1 MLPLTRFAKL
11 NKPPLSFKPPPPL
24 SKVLE
29 KNKPPGVLNRGFT
42 VLPFTEQGSLSF
54 QGYISN
60 NFSGSL
66 LGDHCQ
72 KCSDGWYGNAKNG
85 TPHDCRP
92 CPCPGGPLASNQF
105 AKTCFAN
112 ETDGLPT
119 CNNCSQGI
127 TGRNCEMCMDGYFG
141 RPWVSR
147 RKNEPQIVYLT
158 TKEASTVLLA
168 FWPLCGSVRTEQA
181 HRKIEISENWS
192 CLPKV
197 VYFITGARWTVSP
210 L

>member
-1 MLPLTRFAKL
+1 MRQNFSYFSAFTGKKINLGAGEGISCFARRL
-11 NKPPLSFKPPPPL
+11 QVALHWIYHMS
-24 SKVLE
+24 
-29 KNKPPGVLNRGFT
+29 T
-42 VLPFTEQGSLSF
+42 LPFTSIYGTTICIFLRLHL
-54 QGYISN
+54 
-60 NFSGSL
+60 NFSDSL

-85 TPHDCRP
+85 TPDDCRP

-119 CNNCSQGI
+119 CNNCSQGT

-147 RKNEPQIVYLT
+147 RKNEPQIVYLQI
-158 TKEASTVLLA
+158 KKPWLCFVLL
-168 FWPLCGSVRTEQA
+168 
-181 HRKIEISENWS
+181 
-192 CLPKV
+192 
-197 VYFITGARWTVSP
+197 
-210 L
+210 

>member
-1 MLPLTRFAKL
+1 MFAYFRSLLIVSLIFKRMFL
-11 NKPPLSFKPPPPL
+11 RYTVVYFMRQNFSYFSVFYEKRNFNLGAGNFFLCLS
-24 SKVLE
+24 SSGCMHWICYKVHF
-29 KNKPPGVLNRGFT
+29 VL
-42 VLPFTEQGSLSF
+42 LPFTEQGPLSVE
-54 QGYISN
+54 GCISN
-60 NFSGSL
+60 NFSDSL

-85 TPHDCRP
+85 TPDDCRP

-119 CNNCSQGI
+119 CNNCSQGT

-147 RKNEPQIVYLT
+147 RKNEPQIVYLKN
-158 TKEASTVLLA
+158 KEALTM
-168 FWPLCGSVRTEQA
+168 LCSFV
-181 HRKIEISENWS
+181 K
-192 CLPKV
+192 
-197 VYFITGARWTVSP
+197 
-210 L
+210 